1 MRNSDRGVR
10 LHWFS
15 LLHRLTTLEMRR
27 NQEVLQWRD
36 AMIGDDIERY
46 PGSSQLDMEL
56 LQVKCFID
64 AMWSLIPSIE
74 WVTCEKFLRVEVALT
89 QIGSSD

>member
-1 MRNSDRGVR
+1 MV
-10 LHWFS
+10 
-15 LLHRLTTLEMRR
+15 
-27 NQEVLQWRD
+27 
-36 AMIGDDIERY
+36 GDDIERY

-89 QIGSSD
+89 QIDSSA